1 MAVQETVSR
10 ARVERD
16 LAAVVAGQR
25 MAGVEPTVE
34 DEDAARRVL
43 AGEVC
48 ATEAVRRRFVQ
59 IEARFGIVR

>member
-25 MAGVEPTVE
+25 MAGAEPTVE
-34 DEDAARRVL
+34 DVDAARRVL
-43 AGEVC
+43 AGEVS
-48 ATEAVRRRFVQ
+48 ATQAVRMRFAQ